1 VEIFKVKV
9 FLVSIFHALLMG
21 HVVLKVLLVS
31 IWMKNLAIVLVET
44 LKLVKFVKTHLVLA
58 HAV

>member
-1 VEIFKVKV
+1 
-9 FLVSIFHALLMG
+9 LLMG